1 MQGIV
6 EILGPLGAI
15 AVIGWIIKIFINHR
29 RILKLATMQVDL
41 QTHLIDKFD
50 SADELRAY
58 LESDVGQTVLA
69 TTTVEKA
76 SPFGR
81 ILGSIQAG
89 VILTFGG
96 LALFLVRSLVPLD
109 PSDHFGLVFLGSLA
123 VAVGL
128 GFLLSAAAA
137 FWLSKSWGLI
147 NGNSKR

>member
-15 AVIGWIIKIFINHR
+15 AVIGWIIKIFVNHR
-29 RILKLATMQVDL
+29 RIMKLAQMQVDM

-50 SADELRAY
+50 SAGELRSY
-58 LESDVGQTVLA
+58 LESDTGKTVLA

-89 VILTFGG
+89 VILTFSG

-109 PSDHFGLVFLGSLA
+109 PSDHFGMVFLGSLA
-123 VAVGL
+123 GAVGL
-128 GFLLSAAAA
+128 GFLFSAAAA

-147 NGNSKR
+147 NGETES